1 VRAYVRLLRP
11 LNALMS
17 AAAVPVGAFVAVGA
31 DGVAS
36 QSLAVGI
43 GALTT
48 FLFTGGGNALNDVY
62 DRDIDRV
69 NHPDRPIPS
78 GQVAAARAFDL
89 ALVLFV
95 LAILAGLAINVA
107 AFALVLISLALMV
120 AYEERFKTSGWSGN
134 LLIGWLVGSLFLF
147 AGLCVYAGR
156 VAPLEIAA
164 SLALLAGL
172 STVAREVVKDIE
184 DVAGDVGRTTL
195 ARTRGVAFAG
205 RVAQGVLLAAI
216 LLSAVPILLGVLGPW
231 YAALVAAADGI
242 FIYAALHAARSPGRS
257 ERAMKAAMVVA
268 LVAFLAG
275 GFR

>member
-1 VRAYVRLLRP
+1 VARFIARRILLLVPLLFGIVLLGFGIVKLAPGDPVQVLVGDYPAPPEYVAQVRARFGLDRPAWVQLGRYLGEVLRGNLGYSFFYNEPVTTVLLGR
-11 LNALMS
+11 LNATLLLM
-17 AAAVPVGAFVAVGA
+17 G
-31 DGVAS
+31 
-36 QSLAVGI
+36 
-43 GALTT
+43 
-48 FLFTGGGNALNDVY
+48 
-62 DRDIDRV
+62 
-69 NHPDRPIPS
+69 
-78 GQVAAARAFDL
+78 
-89 ALVLFV
+89 
-95 LAILAGLAINVA
+95 A

-120 AYEERFKTSGWSGN
+120 AYEERFKASGWSGN